1 MKKKINVNLDPD
13 SNDEEIQN
21 RITKSGTMVK
31 KNNFKISDSIKMR
44 AKLFEKKNKKDE
56 NE

>member
-1 MKKKINVNLDPD
+1 
-13 SNDEEIQN
+13 
-21 RITKSGTMVK
+21 MVK
-31 KNNFKISDSIKMR
+31 KNNFKISNSIKMR